1 MPSFDLIQRILVE
14 KQRAEAERVERY
26 GHVKAPVAFQRAGH
40 TVVAVGNR
48 LLTDGR
54 WKTFHDF
61 LFTYMG
67 TLIEQDWFR
76 AEAEKAVEQ
85 RHPLMQWYQVL
96 DDLGT
101 WRDHPGGEMR
111 KVSSPP
117 ALVSALLSL
126 SYELYTL
133 ENYGLLTEPLLSRL
147 KRPEHFQGARYEVY
161 VAAACLRAGFDVELE
176 DEDDRTTSHCEFTI
190 AQLSSGRKYSVE
202 AKSRQRTGYLGV
214 SGKRARFDEIEAN
227 CTGLLV
233 PALRKAA
240 QHERIVFI
248 DINVPPSDSAL
259 FESDWFNRIVYQIER
274 LDMKPPQGSALP
286 SAIVFFTNF
295 PHHFIDGDN
304 PLRGQTVGFTGLG
317 LAEFRRTT
325 RDESIVQTKHAPI
338 LALLDSMLRHT
349 AVPHEL
355 K

>member
-1 MPSFDLIQRILVE
+1 MPSFNEIRRILAE
-14 KQRAEAERVERY
+14 KQREEAGRVERY
-26 GHVKAPVAFQRAGH
+26 GHVRAPVTFQRAGH
-40 TVVAVGNR
+40 PVVVAGNR
-48 LLTDGR
+48 LLTDKR

-61 LFTYMG
+61 LFTYIG

-76 AEAEKAVEQ
+76 TEAAKPVEQ

-96 DDLGT
+96 DALGT
-101 WRDHPGGEMR
+101 WREHPRGEMR

-117 ALVSALLSL
+117 ALVSALLSF
-126 SYELYTL
+126 SYEIYTL
-133 ENYGLLTEPLLSRL
+133 ENYGLLTERLLSRL

-176 DEDDRTTSHCEFTI
+176 DEDDRTTSHCEFTVT
-190 AQLSSGRKYSVE
+190 QRSSGHKYSVE
-202 AKSRQRTGYLGV
+202 AKSRQRAGYLGV
-214 SGKRARFDEIEAN
+214 AGTRAALDEIEAN

-233 PALRKAA
+233 PALRKVA

-274 LDMKPPQGSALP
+274 LDTKPPQGPPLP
-286 SAIVFFTNF
+286 PAIVFFTNF

-325 RDESIVQTKHAPI
+325 RDEGIVQTKHAPI